1 MKQIELMFWAS
12 KLHGA
17 VFGIVLQDDKKTQ
30 AKIMK
35 IQDNIDAYGKAL
47 GICIDPKHRSTERF
61 RILTYEG
68 KQVKGF
74 VEVVAGSGAAVNTF
88 RSETMH
94 YIHLSELAFWQHPEP
109 IWEGIEPT
117 LVQTEGIVQIESTPN
132 GFNLFHELYTQN
144 KGKKWNSQTD
154 FVSLFYPWT
163 LHKEYSESPPKDWFP
178 CGDDEEYMSLY
189 GISLSQAYWRR
200 KVGFKGET
208 NPTKRQLLAFAREY
222 PASDETCW
230 EETIEASPFDIVS
243 LKKMQITPSVITEKL
258 GVRVYE
264 QAKARNYFMGVDIA
278 EGDKVKKGDDNAFAI
293 VDQDGDISVLYN
305 SGDLSY
311 REYGAL
317 VLEYAWRYL
326 PDVVIEINKDY
337 GAVIADFLKDE
348 GYPAHKIIRF
358 RTTGTA
364 QGTGSKPEVISALD
378 KWIVTHSKIKDE
390 ELRKQMVS
398 YTKIKNDQRKN
409 HDDLVM
415 ALGFAVLQQ
424 QKGAKR
430 PKKTYVV
437 TPYKD
442 GYGEE

>member
-68 KQVKGF
+68 NQVKGF

-178 CGDDEEYMSLY
+178 CGDDIEYMSQY

-230 EETIEASPFDIVS
+230 EETIEASPFRMDS
-243 LKKMQITPSVITEKL
+243 LKKMLVSDKFETDEYGTRIYSQPDLMKSYIIGIDV
-258 GVRVYE
+258 
-264 QAKARNYFMGVDIA
+264 A
-278 EGDKVKKGDDNAFAI
+278 EGASKGGDDNAFVIIDEKGEIAA
-293 VDQDGDISVLYN
+293 LYA
-305 SGDLSY
+305 SDSLSY
-311 REYGAL
+311 LEYGAL
-317 VLEYAWRYL
+317 IYEMACKYRAE
-326 PDVVIEINKDY
+326 VVIEINKDY
-337 GAVIADFLKDE
+337 GSVIADYLEEKLFKYE
-348 GYPAHKIIRF
+348 ITRF

-364 QGTGSKPEVISALD
+364 QGGGTRPEVIAAID
-378 KWIVTHSKIKDE
+378 KWITTHIFIKDE
-390 ELRKQMVS
+390 QLRKQMIGFSKV
-398 YTKIKNDQRKN
+398 KAEQRKKT
-409 HDDLVM
+409 DDLVM
-415 ALGFAVLQQ
+415 ALGFAVHKLQSKLDQ
-424 QKGAKR
+424 EYGFVTSRYKG
-430 PKKTYVV
+430 
-437 TPYKD
+437 
-442 GYGEE
+442 ES